1 MLEILDK
8 SITQSEFLGSA
19 THHPPPTA
27 RAIRAHDTACQT
39 NLISASGEKNRHTGW
54 RQWFGVSHGERLRQ
68 KQSSRQHFV
77 LHIPIGWPWWEN
89 QAFTVAT

>member
-39 NLISASGEKNRHTGW
+39 NLISASGKKTATQGGGNGLESRTGEIETKA
-54 RQWFGVSHGERLRQ
+54 V
-68 KQSSRQHFV
+68 
-77 LHIPIGWPWWEN
+77 
-89 QAFTVAT
+89 

>member
-27 RAIRAHDTACQT
+27 RTIPALDTARQT
-39 NLISASGEKNRHTGW
+39 NLISASGEKKPPHRVAARVW
-54 RQWFGVSHGERLRQ
+54 SLARERLRQ

-77 LHIPIGWPWWEN
+77 LHIPIARPWWEN
-89 QAFTVAT
+89 QAFSVAT